1 MIDVNKIRSLKTL
14 EEIKRDLNEFLSN
27 KDILDVYLTEYAWSV
42 DDYEA
47 DKELVV
53 ELLER
58 VDRRIAS
65 LSNFLKGK
73 SKKRGS
79 PQSPATETSKAPEA
93 Q

>member
-14 EEIKRDLNEFLSN
+14 EEIKRDLHEFLDN
-27 KDILDVYLTEYAWSV
+27 KDVLAVYLNEYDWSQ

-47 DKELVV
+47 DKEMVL
-53 ELLER
+53 ELLEQ

-79 PQSPATETSKAPEA
+79 PQSPEKETSKAPEA